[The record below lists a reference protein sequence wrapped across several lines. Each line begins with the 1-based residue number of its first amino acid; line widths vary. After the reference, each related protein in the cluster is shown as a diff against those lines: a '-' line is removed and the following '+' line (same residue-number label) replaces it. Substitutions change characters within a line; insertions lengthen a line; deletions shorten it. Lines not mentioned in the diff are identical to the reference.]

1 MASTPPPTLLVVED
15 DQALREF
22 YKVTLRYAGYT
33 VVAVEDG
40 LDALVWLEQHL
51 PALIVLDLALVRL
64 SGRDLQRELRA
75 HAETRDIPIVV
86 VTGDDT
92 SDLNKSE
99 LACVLHKPVTAPTLV
114 EVVERCLKKGAADGG
129 QARRERGSGTS
140 SNELLRDDT
149 SVTRSLLS

>member
-1 MASTPPPTLLVVED
+1 VASTTPPTLLVVED

-22 YKVTLRYAGYT
+22 YKATLRYAGYA

-40 LDALVWLEQHL
+40 LDALRWLEQHI

-92 SDLNKSE
+92 SDLNESE
-99 LACVLHKPVTAPTLV
+99 LACVLHKPVTGGALA
-114 EVVERCLKKGAADGG
+114 EVVERCLKKAPRKGVRRGASEKAGCGPTGHDEKTH
-129 QARRERGSGTS
+129 R
-140 SNELLRDDT
+140 
-149 SVTRSLLS
+149 